1 MTKRR
6 MQNWHWL
13 ALIGISLIIG
23 MTAKSYLARAATETS
38 PQQDNLILERRI
50 STVEQRL
57 YTIESNITRLEQQL
71 YTTQRS
77 TPSPISPQPQRDP
90 EITTLRNEL
99 ELLKGRVRELECGVV
114 HLDERTLPASKR
126 HSTTKDVC
134 RQNLDA
140 PVQLSM
146 RP

>member
-1 MTKRR
+1 M
-6 MQNWHWL
+6 
-13 ALIGISLIIG
+13 I
-23 MTAKSYLARAATETS
+23 AKGYLVKAASEP
-38 PQQDNLILERRI
+38 PQDTLILERRL
-50 STVEQRL
+50 STLEQRL
-57 YTIESNITRLEQQL
+57 YGIESNISRLEQQL
-71 YTTQRS
+71 YTAQRS
-77 TPSPISPQPQRDP
+77 TPSPVSPQASRDP
-90 EITTLRNEL
+90 EVSLLRSEV

-126 HSTTKDVC
+126 RAAPKDVC

>member
-1 MTKRR
+1 MRTRR
-6 MQNWHWL
+6 MQNWQWL

-23 MTAKSYLARAATETS
+23 LTAKTYLARAATEAS

-57 YTIESNITRLEQQL
+57 YTIESNISRLEQQL
-71 YTTQRS
+71 YTAQRS
-77 TPSPISPQPQRDP
+77 NTSPVSPQPSRDP
-90 EITTLRNEL
+90 EVTALRNEL
-99 ELLKGRVRELECGVV
+99 ELVKGRLREVECGVV
-114 HLDERTLPASKR
+114 HLDERTLPTNRR
-126 HSTTKDVC
+126 HTAPKDVC